1 MADTCDIV
9 VLHGMWVPWDFEAGT
24 IDHDGED
31 LKLNGL
37 QASTTIGQL
46 KNRIILA
53 NTESPYSSLCPKGWW
68 FNEKNHLMYA
78 GRTLD
83 ESNRTLQDYGISA
96 GCCVAFAHWYTFNV
110 PLSKYKLAL
119 FTKAF
124 ERYDTDGSGEIDAR
138 ELHVLVNELGVSRTL
153 SQCRE
158 LIDINDADGSGEID
172 FTEFCELMV
181 QMMQDDVNDNVLAAM
196 EGLQMQ
202 PSDEELRNRDSG
214 CLIMWEA
221 PTSTN

>member
-1 MADTCDIV
+1 M
-9 VLHGMWVPWDFEAGT
+9 
-24 IDHDGED
+24 
-31 LKLNGL
+31 
-37 QASTTIGQL
+37 
-46 KNRIILA
+46 
-53 NTESPYSSLCPKGWW
+53 
-68 FNEKNHLMYA
+68 
-78 GRTLD
+78 
-83 ESNRTLQDYGISA
+83 
-96 GCCVAFAHWYTFNV
+96 
-110 PLSKYKLAL
+110 
-119 FTKAF
+119 
-124 ERYDTDGSGEIDAR
+124 
-138 ELHVLVNELGVSRTL
+138 VNELGVSRTL